1 MKSVH
6 GDVCCVAY
14 MATSLDGYIAR
25 EDGGLEWL
33 NQVAVEGE
41 DYGYSAFMQTV
52 DALVMGRGTFAKVMG
67 FAEWPYPGVKVVVA
81 SSSLSEADLPAALRD
96 KVTVSADAPA
106 ELVAR
111 LAADGARCV
120 YVDGGR
126 LVTSFLAARV
136 LNRVIISRV
145 PILLGG
151 GIPLFG
157 SFGREVALQH
167 QSTRAFASGLVQ
179 SDYLINSNS
188 RTETRL

>member
-1 MKSVH
+1 MQNDNA
-6 GDVCCVAY
+6 DVCCVAY
-14 MATSLDGYIAR
+14 MAASLDGYIAR
-25 EDGGLEWL
+25 KDGGLEWL

-41 DYGYSAFMQTV
+41 DYGYSAFMATV

-81 SSSLSEADLPAALRD
+81 SASLREADLPAALRG
-96 KVTVSADAPA
+96 KVALSDATPA
-106 ELVAR
+106 ELVAQ

-126 LVTSFLAARV
+126 LVTSFLEAG
-136 LNRVIISRV
+136 LLSRVIISRV
-145 PILLGG
+145 PVLLGG

-157 SFGREVALQH
+157 SLGRELELQH

-179 SDYLINSNS
+179 SDYLINSNC
-188 RTETRL
+188 RADARL